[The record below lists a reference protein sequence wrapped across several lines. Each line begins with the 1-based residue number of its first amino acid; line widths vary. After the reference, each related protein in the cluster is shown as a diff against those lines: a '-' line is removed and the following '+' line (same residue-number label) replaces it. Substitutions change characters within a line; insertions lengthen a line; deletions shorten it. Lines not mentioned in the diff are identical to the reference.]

1 MTTINPNYA
10 ANGGDIPDAIDTLEA
25 LLFWAG
31 SKYNQI
37 HASST
42 YAELQ
47 ATSVDTGQ
55 RVIGSA
61 DVAQTP
67 GGSRAIIRASM
78 PISSDWADAGVPI
91 YESIQEQSQA
101 LLP

>member
-1 MTTINPNYA
+1 MTTINPNYV

-37 HASST
+37 YAAST
-42 YAELQ
+42 YSELP
-47 ATSVDTGQ
+47 ATAVDNGQ
-55 RVIGSA
+55 RPIGTA

-67 GGSRAIIRASM
+67 QGRRAIVRASM
-78 PISSDWADAGVPI
+78 PIADDWADAAVPA
-91 YESIQEQSQA
+91 YESVGEQSQA